1 MQYFP
6 AIKALSKQNFNHHV
20 GHSMNN
26 CIAICLLLFSFSATV
41 NAEWQTED
49 AAIMGTTIRVEVWH
63 EDEKVRQQGVDEVL
77 AEMERVNRLMSPYIE
92 QSQLS
97 KINKY
102 AHEGPVEV
110 DGDLFDLIE
119 KSQEVSRLT
128 NGAFDITYASVG
140 SLYDYRKEIKPTEEE
155 IAAAKLL
162 VDYKNIV
169 LDKANSSVSFLKQ
182 GVKIDLGG
190 IAKGFAVDQ
199 SILHLRTL
207 GIKHALVSA
216 GGDTRLLGDR
226 RGRAWLVGI
235 RDPENTEEVIVMLPL
250 EDEALSTS
258 GDYERFFIQD
268 GEKYHHIIHPSTGN
282 SAGDVRSAS
291 ILASDST
298 TTDALSTSIF
308 VMGPEKGIELLN
320 NLDGVEGVIV
330 DKKGKLYYSQ
340 GLEREQEK

>member
-1 MQYFP
+1 MTHTFAYKPLLKRQYF
-6 AIKALSKQNFNHHV
+6 
-20 GHSMNN
+20 
-26 CIAICLLLFSFSATV
+26 ICLLIFMICLSISTSV
-41 NAEWQTED
+41 CAEWQTED
-49 AAIMGTTIRVEVWH
+49 AAIMGTSIRVEVWH
-63 EDEKVRQQGVDEVL
+63 EDENVRQQAIDKVL

-110 DGDLFDLIE
+110 DQDLFELIE

-140 SLYDYRKEIKPTEEE
+140 SLYNYKKEIKPTEDE

-162 VDYKNIV
+162 IDYKNLV
-169 LDKANSSVSFLKQ
+169 LDKMHTSVAFLKQ

-199 SILHLRTL
+199 SIQHLQKL
-207 GIKHALVSA
+207 GVKHALVSA

-235 RDPENTEEVIVMLPL
+235 RDPENTQEVIVMLPL
-250 EDEALSTS
+250 QDEALSTS
-258 GDYERFFIQD
+258 GDYERFFIED
-268 GEKYHHIIHPSTGN
+268 GEKYHHIIHPTTGN
-282 SAGDVRSAS
+282 SAGEVRSAS
-291 ILASDST
+291 IIASDST

-308 VMGPEKGIELLN
+308 VMGSKKGLELLN
-320 NLDGVEGVIV
+320 SLDGVEGVIV
-330 DKKGKLYYSQ
+330 DQNGKLYYSH
-340 GLEREQEK
+340 GLEQEQNTKTPK